1 MLKKQPAKCEDN
13 LQLLKN
19 CYNMVTLTLVFDA
32 VKCTSQTLY
41 LSAADK
47 ASAITV
53 LEDACGSLI
62 LEMDCTLQLFQM
74 SGRLAVPRAKLGL
87 TQTL

>member
-1 MLKKQPAKCEDN
+1 MSEYTLDADRVLDETKSTGQP
-13 LQLLKN
+13 
-19 CYNMVTLTLVFDA
+19 
-32 VKCTSQTLY
+32 LY

-47 ASAITV
+47 VSAITV

-62 LEMDCTLQLFQM
+62 LKMDCTLLWFQT
-74 SGRLAVPRAKLGL
+74 SGRLAVPRPKLEL